1 MNDPKGKIEEI
12 RNSPL
17 NMNGTEQ
24 HITSLY
30 YPQSNGL
37 SKRQGLLSKG
47 SWWKRLRL
55 TIHCLRNFI
64 CEFRIFPSTSNLNW
78 SVLKKRAMVNLSSK
92 KYLMVF
98 FQMLSPHNK
107 CLKTLMK
114 TIFVHKKKNSVII
127 IDVIKCLTTSKW
139 FKKYF

>member
-37 SKRQGLLSKG
+37 SKRQGLRSKG

-78 SVLKKRAMVNLSSK
+78 SVLKKRAMVNLYQKNTWWCSFKCYLLIISALKHWWKQSSCTRRK
-92 KYLMVF
+92 TAWL
-98 FQMLSPHNK
+98 LS
-107 CLKTLMK
+107 T
-114 TIFVHKKKNSVII
+114 
-127 IDVIKCLTTSKW
+127 W
-139 FKKYF
+139 